1 MMLHRENKI
10 RQYHTNPAADLIKE
24 TMDFHQITQTD
35 LAARLG
41 VSQKNISD
49 ILQHK
54 RFVTE
59 VLALRI
65 ETVMGIS
72 SQLLL
77 NLDANF
83 KLAQAKEKQKE
94 ISSHHKSDKFFKRY
108 DWVSTYS
115 S

>member
-10 RQYHTNPAADLIKE
+10 RQYHTSSAADLIKE
-24 TMDFHQITQTD
+24 TIDFHQITQTD

-41 VSQKNISD
+41 VNQKTISD

-77 NLDANF
+77 NLDVNF
-83 KLAQAKEKQKE
+83 KLEQAKEEQRE
-94 ISSHHKSDKFFKRY
+94 ISGHHKSDKFLKRY
-108 DWVSTYS
+108 DWVSAYS